1 MRNEHI
7 LAGFLLKTL
16 NLLSFFINKRFIL
29 LAQFLLPMKGFFAM
43 ISCLIMTAFKKI
55 VVIGAG
61 TMGSGIAAH
70 LANSKRDV
78 VLLDLKGKDAPN
90 EISERAIDLIK
101 KSDPPLL
108 VEKSRLEHIKPGNL
122 TDDFDEIKD
131 ADWIIEAVVE
141 RIDIK
146 HQLYAQIDK
155 VRNSSSIVS
164 SNTSTIPLSVLTSE
178 MSETMKSDFCITHFF
193 NPCLLYTSPSPR
205 DQRGSRMPSSA

>member
-1 MRNEHI
+1 MSI
-7 LAGFLLKTL
+7 SGQDFSLKAS
-16 NLLSFFINKRFIL
+16 NLLSFFINKRAIL

-78 VLLDLKGKDAPN
+78 VLLDLKGKGSPN
-90 EISERAIDLIK
+90 EISERAIDIIK

-108 VEKSRLEHIKPGNL
+108 VEKSRLEYIKPGNL
-122 TDDFDEIKD
+122 SDDFDQIKD

-155 VRNSSSIVS
+155 VRNSSSIIS

-193 NPCLLYTSPSPR
+193 NPVRFMRLLEIVETP
-205 DQRGSRMPSSA
+205 

>member
-1 MRNEHI
+1 MQNEHI
-7 LAGFLLKTL
+7 LIGFLFK
-16 NLLSFFINKRFIL
+16 SIVSIDFFYQQTGHFISSI
-29 LAQFLLPMKGFFAM
+29 PTTHEGFFAM

-78 VLLDLKGKDAPN
+78 VLLDLKGKSSPN
-90 EISERAIDLIK
+90 EISERAIDIIK

-108 VEKSRLEHIKPGNL
+108 VEKSRLEYIKPGNL
-122 TDDFDEIKD
+122 TNDFDEIKD

-193 NPCLLYTSPSPR
+193 NPVRFMRLLLSLIHISEPTRPY
-205 DQRGSRMPSSA
+205 

>member
-1 MRNEHI
+1 MSI
-7 LAGFLLKTL
+7 SGQDFCLKVL
-16 NLLSFFINKRFIL
+16 NLLSFFYQQMG
-29 LAQFLLPMKGFFAM
+29 QFMGSILLPMGGFFAM
-43 ISCLIMTAFKKI
+43 ISTLVMTSFKKI

-78 VLLDLKGKDAPN
+78 VLLDLKGKSSPN
-90 EISERAIDLIK
+90 EISDRAIDLIK

-108 VEKSRLEHIKPGNL
+108 VEKSRLEYIKPGNL
-122 TDDFDEIKD
+122 TDDFDQIKD

-155 VRNSSSIVS
+155 VRNSHSIVS
-164 SNTSTIPLSVLTSE
+164 SNT
-178 MSETMKSDFCITHFF
+178 
-193 NPCLLYTSPSPR
+193 
-205 DQRGSRMPSSA
+205 